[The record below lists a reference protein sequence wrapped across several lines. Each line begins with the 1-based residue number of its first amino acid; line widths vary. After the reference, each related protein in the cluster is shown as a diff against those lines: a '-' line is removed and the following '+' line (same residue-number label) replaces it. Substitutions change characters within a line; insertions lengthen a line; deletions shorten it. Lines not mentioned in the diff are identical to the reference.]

1 MKKCRDLDLIE
12 NTIKEIIMK
21 ELQDPTIEIAHNTDL
36 AYDLGLDSIRW
47 IMILLKIEE
56 TFTIELPT
64 EMLIIESVT
73 KFSCLVDLVQQVVVK
88 EGEQY

>member
-1 MKKCRDLDLIE
+1 MKKCRELIE

-21 ELQDPTIEIAHNTDL
+21 ELQDPTIEIANNTDL

-56 TFTIELPT
+56 AFTIELPT
-64 EMLIIESVT
+64 EMLIAESVT
-73 KFSCLVDLVQQVVVK
+73 NFSCLVDLVQQVVVK
-88 EGEQY
+88 KGGQ